1 MSTTH
6 GAALVS
12 GASRGLGA
20 VIAGRLAADGWPV
33 AVNYRSGP
41 ERDEAGHVVEDILAR
56 GGTAGAFAAD
66 VTDEAAVAGLVSRA
80 TDQLGSIDVLVVNAT
95 GPQPVVPLEELSWQ
109 DHLDQL
115 LFFVKSPTL
124 LVQAVLPGMKER
136 TRPDRPD
143 RLGHLRA
150 RGAGHVSLRGRQG
163 SSARPDPVVGS
174 GAGSLR
180 YHRELRRAPG
190 WIPVER
196 HADSRPTS
204 PRPCRSSRPTQHP
217 SSPASG

>member
-1 MSTTH
+1 MPTTH

-20 VIAGRLAADGWPV
+20 VIARRLAADGWPV
-33 AVNYRSGP
+33 AVNYRSEL

-56 GGTAGAFAAD
+56 GGTAEAFAAD
-66 VTDEAAVAGLVSRA
+66 ITDEAAAAGLVSRA

-95 GPQPVVPLEELSWQ
+95 GPRPVVPLEELSWQ

-124 LVQAVLPGMKER
+124 LVQA
-136 TRPDRPD
+136 
-143 RLGHLRA
+143 
-150 RGAGHVSLRGRQG
+150 
-163 SSARPDPVVGS
+163 
-174 GAGSLR
+174 
-180 YHRELRRAPG
+180 AP
-190 WIPVER
+190 
-196 HADSRPTS
+196 RPTACVAIATRCRSAGWECRTTS
-204 PRPCRSSRPTQHP
+204 PGPCRSSRPTQHP